1 LGACQRQINYLKL
14 KTSKPKDNQQEHVQ
28 KTKTNKSQSSCKDS
42 WMVKLILLGLLAGA
56 FFSSTFILNE
66 LMSDAGGHWFWSAS
80 LRYIFMWLMITVII
94 SIQHG
99 FGRIKELATIFRQH
113 WGFWCITGSI
123 GFGVFYTGIC
133 YAGDHVAGWVVA
145 ATFMF
150 TVVTSLLVLL
160 AFGQRFDKKF
170 IIYAFLVF
178 AGVVLVNASEGLRAS
193 ALADANSVPMLD
205 MILYGALP
213 ALVAAFSY
221 PIGNQL
227 VWQVSHN
234 SRKHSA
240 EQQQAREIA
249 ANKNNIADNQ
259 PVISEAYDLSTA
271 TYDATDAYVSESH
284 QPTNTTTTE
293 PTSALQNLIARIP
306 AIETTLLQN
315 AFNKVWL
322 MTLGSLPFWLILGMI
337 VRPAPPDTAQI
348 FNTLLVALLA
358 GVAATSIFL
367 YAREQAVT
375 SSEVAGV
382 DSTQASEV
390 IFALIG
396 GILLL
401 NNAIPSALGLT
412 GIALIMLGL
421 ILFAKDG

>member
-1 LGACQRQINYLKL
+1 
-14 KTSKPKDNQQEHVQ
+14 
-28 KTKTNKSQSSCKDS
+28 
-42 WMVKLILLGLLAGA
+42 MVKLILLGLLAGA

-80 LRYIFMWLMITVII
+80 LRYVFMWLIITAII
-94 SIQHG
+94 VMQHG
-99 FGRIKELATIFRQH
+99 FGRIKALMRIFLQH
-113 WGFWCITGSI
+113 WGFWCVTGSI
-123 GFGVFYTGIC
+123 GFGLFYTGIC
-133 YAGDHVAGWVVA
+133 YAADHVAGWVVA

-170 IIYAFLVF
+170 IVYAVIVF
-178 AGVVLVNASEGLRAS
+178 IGVVLVNVSEGLHA
-193 ALADANSVPMLD
+193 AAIVDADAVPMSD
-205 MILYGALP
+205 MLLYGALP
-213 ALVAAFSY
+213 ALIAAFSY

-227 VWQVSHN
+227 VWQASHN
-234 SRKHSA
+234 ARQRNTELQKAA
-240 EQQQAREIA
+240 ELNTQRASISVGIDINDQSE
-249 ANKNNIADNQ
+249 
-259 PVISEAYDLSTA
+259 PLISEAYDLPAT
-271 TYDATDAYVSESH
+271 TYDTTDIDSILQSDNTAATSS
-284 QPTNTTTTE
+284 
-293 PTSALQNLIARIP
+293 LQNLIARIP
-306 AIETTLLQN
+306 SIETTLLQN

-322 MTLGSLPFWLILGMI
+322 MTLGCLPFWMFLGMI
-337 VRPAPPDTAQI
+337 VRPDQPQVSQI

-358 GVAATSIFL
+358 GVAATTIFL

-401 NNAIPSALGLT
+401 NNEIPSTLGLV
-412 GIALIMLGL
+412 GIGLIMLGL
-421 ILFAKDG
+421 VLFAKDG

>member
-1 LGACQRQINYLKL
+1 
-14 KTSKPKDNQQEHVQ
+14 
-28 KTKTNKSQSSCKDS
+28 
-42 WMVKLILLGLLAGA
+42 
-56 FFSSTFILNE
+56 
-66 LMSDAGGHWFWSAS
+66 
-80 LRYIFMWLMITVII
+80 MWLIITAII
-94 SIQHG
+94 ILQHG
-99 FGRIKELATIFRQH
+99 FARIKELALIFRQH
-113 WGFWCITGSI
+113 WGFWCLTGSI
-123 GFGVFYTGIC
+123 GFGLFYTGIC

-150 TVVTSLLVLL
+150 TVVTSLIVLM

-178 AGVVLVNASEGLRAS
+178 IGVVLVNVSEGLRAS
-193 ALADANSVPMLD
+193 ALADIDSAPMAEML
-205 MILYGALP
+205 LYGALP
-213 ALVAAFSY
+213 ALIAAFSY

-234 SRKHSA
+234 SRKHNSREDKA
-240 EQQQAREIA
+240 ELQQARQA
-249 ANKNNIADNQ
+249 DSKLHNNKDYNVDANQAL
-259 PVISEAYDLSTA
+259 ISEAYDLSTA
-271 TYDATDAYVSESH
+271 INSPVDNSMTLNTN
-284 QPTNTTTTE
+284 PTIEAKPAST
-293 PTSALQNLIARIP
+293 LQNLIARIP

-315 AFNKVWL
+315 AFNKIWL
-322 MTLGSLPFWLILGMI
+322 MTLGSLPFWVVLGVLIHPEP
-337 VRPAPPDTAQI
+337 PATTQI

-401 NNAIPSALGLT
+401 NNTLPSALGLV
-412 GIALIMLGL
+412 GIGLIMLGL

>member
-1 LGACQRQINYLKL
+1 
-14 KTSKPKDNQQEHVQ
+14 
-28 KTKTNKSQSSCKDS
+28 
-42 WMVKLILLGLLAGA
+42 MVKLILLGLLAGA

-66 LMSDAGGHWFWSAS
+66 LMSNAGGHWFWSAS
-80 LRYIFMWLMITVII
+80 LRYVFMWLIITAII
-94 SIQHG
+94 ILQHG
-99 FGRIKELATIFRQH
+99 FGRIRELATIFRQH
-113 WGFWCITGSI
+113 WRFWCLTGSI

-170 IIYAFLVF
+170 LIYAFLVF
-178 AGVVLVNASEGLRAS
+178 IGVVLVNVSEGLRAS
-193 ALADANSVPMLD
+193 ALADIDSAPMAEML
-205 MILYGALP
+205 LYGALP
-213 ALVAAFSY
+213 ALIAAFSY

-234 SRKHSA
+234 SRKHNSHKNS
-240 EQQQAREIA
+240 EKLQQAREADIKPHK
-249 ANKNNIADNQ
+249 NKNHNVDANQ
-259 PVISEAYDLSTA
+259 LLVAEAFDLSTVISS
-271 TYDATDAYVSESH
+271 TSDNNVTLK
-284 QPTNTTTTE
+284 TTSSIE
-293 PTSALQNLIARIP
+293 AKHSSPLQNLIARIP

-322 MTLGSLPFWLILGMI
+322 MTLGSFPFWLILGVFI
-337 VRPAPPDTAQI
+337 QPEPPATTQL
-348 FNTLLVALLA
+348 FNILLVALLA
-358 GVAATSIFL
+358 GVAATSIFF

-401 NNAIPSALGLT
+401 NNALPSTLGLV
-412 GIALIMLGL
+412 GIGLIMLGL

>member
-1 LGACQRQINYLKL
+1 
-14 KTSKPKDNQQEHVQ
+14 
-28 KTKTNKSQSSCKDS
+28 
-42 WMVKLILLGLLAGA
+42 MVKLILLGLLAGA

-66 LMSDAGGHWFWSAS
+66 LMSNAGGHWFWSAS
-80 LRYIFMWLMITVII
+80 LRYVFMWLIISAVII
-94 SIQHG
+94 LQHG
-99 FGRIKELATIFRQH
+99 FRRIEALASIFLQH
-113 WGFWCITGSI
+113 WRFWCLTGSI

-150 TVVTSLLVLL
+150 TVVTSLFVLL

-178 AGVVLVNASEGLRAS
+178 IGVVLVNVSEGLRAS
-193 ALADANSVPMLD
+193 ALADIDSAPMAEML
-205 MILYGALP
+205 LYGALP
-213 ALVAAFSY
+213 ALIAAFSY

-234 SRKHSA
+234 SRKHHPHKDKA
-240 EQQQAREIA
+240 KTQQVTE
-249 ANKNNIADNQ
+249 ANKPNREQSYHENANQ
-259 PVISEAYDLSTA
+259 PLVSEAFDLSAVMSSTSNNNA
-271 TYDATDAYVSESH
+271 TLKTLSSIEVKSSS
-284 QPTNTTTTE
+284 P
-293 PTSALQNLIARIP
+293 PQNLLARIP
-306 AIETTLLQN
+306 VIETSLLQN

-322 MTLGSLPFWLILGMI
+322 MTLGSFPFWLVLGAFI
-337 VRPAPPDTAQI
+337 QPEPPATTQL

-358 GVAATSIFL
+358 GVAATSIFF

-401 NNAIPSALGLT
+401 DNAIPSAMGLV
-412 GIALIMLGL
+412 GIGLIILGL

>member
-1 LGACQRQINYLKL
+1 
-14 KTSKPKDNQQEHVQ
+14 
-28 KTKTNKSQSSCKDS
+28 
-42 WMVKLILLGLLAGA
+42 MVKLILLGLLAGA

-66 LMSDAGGHWFWSAS
+66 LMSSAGGHWFWSAS
-80 LRYIFMWLMITVII
+80 LRYLFMWLIITVII
-94 SIQHG
+94 TMQHG
-99 FGRIKELATIFRQH
+99 FGRIKELSAIFVQH
-113 WGFWCITGSI
+113 WRFWCTTGSI

-170 IIYAFLVF
+170 ILYALLVF
-178 AGVVLVNASEGLRAS
+178 IGVVLVNVSEGLRAS
-193 ALADANSVPMLD
+193 ALADINTVPMAD
-205 MILYGALP
+205 MLLYGALP

-234 SRKHSA
+234 SRKHTA
-240 EQQQAREIA
+240 EQQQARESA
-249 ANKNNIADNQ
+249 DHQNNIDNHNQ
-259 PVISEAYDLSTA
+259 PLISEAYDLSTRS
-271 TYDATDAYVSESH
+271 YDATNLDANKSH
-284 QPTNTTTTE
+284 QQTNTSIAE

-315 AFNKVWL
+315 AFNKIWL
-322 MTLGSLPFWLILGMI
+322 MTLGSLPFWLILGLI
-337 VRPAPPDTAQI
+337 VRPEAPAPSQL

-401 NNAIPSALGLT
+401 NNAIPSALGLV
-412 GIALIMLGL
+412 GIGLIMLGL

>member
-1 LGACQRQINYLKL
+1 
-14 KTSKPKDNQQEHVQ
+14 
-28 KTKTNKSQSSCKDS
+28 
-42 WMVKLILLGLLAGA
+42 
-56 FFSSTFILNE
+56 
-66 LMSDAGGHWFWSAS
+66 
-80 LRYIFMWLMITVII
+80 MWLIITVLIAM
-94 SIQHG
+94 QHG
-99 FGRIKELATIFRQH
+99 FGRIKELSAIFLQH
-113 WGFWCITGSI
+113 WRFWCLTGSI

-150 TVVTSLLVLL
+150 TVVTSLLVLV

-170 IIYAFLVF
+170 IIYALLVF
-178 AGVVLVNASEGLRAS
+178 IGVVMVNVSEGLSAS
-193 ALADANSVPMLD
+193 ALADTVPMTD
-205 MILYGALP
+205 MLLYGALP

-240 EQQQAREIA
+240 EHQQARD
-249 ANKNNIADNQ
+249 NLLLNDPNIGMDTDTHSQRIVTEAPVLAIDRQ
-259 PVISEAYDLSTA
+259 PASR
-271 TYDATDAYVSESH
+271 
-284 QPTNTTTTE
+284 
-293 PTSALQNLIARIP
+293 LQNLIARIP

-322 MTLGSLPFWLILGMI
+322 MTLGSLPFWLLLGLI
-337 VRPAPPDTAQI
+337 IRPEQPAPTQL

-367 YAREQAVT
+367 YAREKAVT

-396 GILLL
+396 GMLLL
-401 NNAIPSALGLT
+401 NNALPSTLGLV
-412 GIALIMLGL
+412 GIGLIMLGL

>member
-1 LGACQRQINYLKL
+1 
-14 KTSKPKDNQQEHVQ
+14 
-28 KTKTNKSQSSCKDS
+28 
-42 WMVKLILLGLLAGA
+42 MVKLILLGLLAGA

-66 LMSDAGGHWFWSAS
+66 LMSNAGGHWFWSAS
-80 LRYIFMWLMITVII
+80 LRYVFMWLIITAII
-94 SIQHG
+94 ILQHS
-99 FGRIKELATIFRQH
+99 FARIKELALIFRQH
-113 WGFWCITGSI
+113 WGFWCLTGSI
-123 GFGVFYTGIC
+123 GFGLFYTGIC

-150 TVVTSLLVLL
+150 TVVTSLIVLM

-178 AGVVLVNASEGLRAS
+178 IGVVLVNVSEGLRAS
-193 ALADANSVPMLD
+193 ALADIDSAPMAEML
-205 MILYGALP
+205 LYGALP
-213 ALVAAFSY
+213 ALIAAFSY

-234 SRKHSA
+234 SRKHNSRKHSKKRQPA
-240 EQQQAREIA
+240 RGADSKLHNNKDYNVDANQAL
-249 ANKNNIADNQ
+249 
-259 PVISEAYDLSTA
+259 ISEAYDLSTA
-271 TYDATDAYVSESH
+271 INSPVDNSMTLNTN
-284 QPTNTTTTE
+284 PTIEAKPAST
-293 PTSALQNLIARIP
+293 LQNLIARIP

-315 AFNKVWL
+315 AFNKIWL
-322 MTLGSLPFWLILGMI
+322 MTLGSLPFWVALGVLIHPEP
-337 VRPAPPDTAQI
+337 PATTQI

-401 NNAIPSALGLT
+401 NNTLPSALGLV
-412 GIALIMLGL
+412 GIGLIMLGL

>member
-1 LGACQRQINYLKL
+1 MDSQIN
-14 KTSKPKDNQQEHVQ
+14 SKPRK
-28 KTKTNKSQSSCKDS
+28 KGIA
-42 WMVKLILLGLLAGA
+42 MVKLILLGLLAGA

-66 LMSDAGGHWFWSAS
+66 MMSSAGGHWFWSAS
-80 LRYIFMWLMITVII
+80 LRYLFMWLIITVLIAM
-94 SIQHG
+94 QHG
-99 FGRIKELATIFRQH
+99 FGRIRELSAIFFQH
-113 WGFWCITGSI
+113 WRFWCITGSI

-150 TVVTSLLVLL
+150 TVVTSLLVLV

-170 IIYAFLVF
+170 IIYALLVF
-178 AGVVLVNASEGLRAS
+178 IGVVMVNVSEGLHAS
-193 ALADANSVPMLD
+193 TLADTVPMAD
-205 MILYGALP
+205 MLLYGALP
-213 ALVAAFSY
+213 ALIAAFSY

-240 EQQQAREIA
+240 EQQQARDNLQPNDTDDNIDTHTQRIITEAPILPIDRQA
-249 ANKNNIADNQ
+249 A
-259 PVISEAYDLSTA
+259 SR
-271 TYDATDAYVSESH
+271 
-284 QPTNTTTTE
+284 
-293 PTSALQNLIARIP
+293 LQNLIARIP

-322 MTLGSLPFWLILGMI
+322 MTLGSLPFWLLLGLI
-337 VRPAPPDTAQI
+337 IRPEQPATTQV
-348 FNTLLVALLA
+348 FNTLLVAVLA

-396 GILLL
+396 GMLLL
-401 NNAIPSALGLT
+401 NNALPSTLGLV
-412 GIALIMLGL
+412 GIALIILGL

>member
-1 LGACQRQINYLKL
+1 
-14 KTSKPKDNQQEHVQ
+14 
-28 KTKTNKSQSSCKDS
+28 
-42 WMVKLILLGLLAGA
+42 MVKLILLGLLAGA

-66 LMSDAGGHWFWSAS
+66 LMSNAGGHWFWSAS
-80 LRYIFMWLMITVII
+80 LRYIFMWLIITAII
-94 SIQHG
+94 ILQHG
-99 FGRIKELATIFRQH
+99 FARIKELALIFRQH
-113 WGFWCITGSI
+113 WGFWCLTGSI
-123 GFGVFYTGIC
+123 GFGLFYTGIC

-150 TVVTSLLVLL
+150 TVVTSLIVLM

-178 AGVVLVNASEGLRAS
+178 IGVVLVNVSEGLRAS
-193 ALADANSVPMLD
+193 ALADIDSAPMAEML
-205 MILYGALP
+205 LYGALP
-213 ALVAAFSY
+213 ALIAAFSY

-234 SRKHSA
+234 SRKHNSRKHS
-240 EQQQAREIA
+240 EKLQPAREA
-249 ANKNNIADNQ
+249 DSKLHNNKDYNVDANQAL
-259 PVISEAYDLSTA
+259 ISEAYNLS
-271 TYDATDAYVSESH
+271 DALNSAADNSMTLNTN
-284 QPTNTTTTE
+284 PTIEAKPAST
-293 PTSALQNLIARIP
+293 LQNLIARIP

-315 AFNKVWL
+315 AFNKIWL
-322 MTLGSLPFWLILGMI
+322 MTLGSLPFWVILGVLI
-337 VRPAPPDTAQI
+337 HPEPPATTQI

-401 NNAIPSALGLT
+401 NNTLPSALGLV
-412 GIALIMLGL
+412 GIGLIMLGL

>member
-1 LGACQRQINYLKL
+1 
-14 KTSKPKDNQQEHVQ
+14 
-28 KTKTNKSQSSCKDS
+28 
-42 WMVKLILLGLLAGA
+42 MVKLILLGLLAGA

-66 LMSDAGGHWFWSAS
+66 VMSAAGGHWFWSAS
-80 LRYIFMWLMITVII
+80 LRYVFMWVIVTALI
-94 SIQHG
+94 VMQHG
-99 FGRIKELATIFRQH
+99 FGRIKELTTIFRQH

-123 GFGVFYTGIC
+123 GFGIFYTGIC
-133 YAGDHVAGWVVA
+133 YAADHVAGWVVA

-170 IIYAFLVF
+170 IVYALLVF
-178 AGVVLVNASEGLRAS
+178 IGVVMVNVSEGLHAAS
-193 ALADANSVPMLD
+193 VLDTNAAPMKD
-205 MILYGALP
+205 MLLYGALP

-227 VWQVSHN
+227 VWQVSYN
-234 SRKHSA
+234 TRKRH
-240 EQQQAREIA
+240 
-249 ANKNNIADNQ
+249 AD
-259 PVISEAYDLSTA
+259 SLSTEEG
-271 TYDATDAYVSESH
+271 TI
-284 QPTNTTTTE
+284 
-293 PTSALQNLIARIP
+293 PTSQMSENTNALITEAPVLPSDIDHTANTSNANYASQQPPSSFLENLIARIP

-322 MTLGSLPFWLILGMI
+322 MTLGSLPFWLLLGLVIHPNM
-337 VRPAPPDTAQI
+337 PDTSQL

-358 GVAATSIFL
+358 GVGATSIFL
-367 YAREQAVT
+367 YAREKAET

-382 DSTQASEV
+382 DATQASEV

-396 GILLL
+396 GMLLL
-401 NNAIPSALGLT
+401 NNSMPPAMGLLGI
-412 GIALIMLGL
+412 GLIIIGL

>member
-1 LGACQRQINYLKL
+1 
-14 KTSKPKDNQQEHVQ
+14 
-28 KTKTNKSQSSCKDS
+28 
-42 WMVKLILLGLLAGA
+42 MVKLILLGLLAGA

-66 LMSDAGGHWFWSAS
+66 LMSNAGGHWFWSAS
-80 LRYIFMWLMITVII
+80 LRYIFMWLIITAII
-94 SIQHG
+94 ILQHG
-99 FGRIKELATIFRQH
+99 FARIQALTTIFRQH
-113 WGFWCITGSI
+113 WGFWCLTGSI
-123 GFGVFYTGIC
+123 GFGLFYTGIC

-150 TVVTSLLVLL
+150 TVVTSLIVLM

-178 AGVVLVNASEGLRAS
+178 IGVVLVNVSEGLRAS
-193 ALADANSVPMLD
+193 ALADIDSAPMAEML
-205 MILYGALP
+205 LYGALP
-213 ALVAAFSY
+213 ALIAAFSY

-234 SRKHSA
+234 SRKHNSRKHS
-240 EQQQAREIA
+240 EKLQPAREA
-249 ANKNNIADNQ
+249 DSKLHNNKDYNVDANQAL
-259 PVISEAYDLSTA
+259 ISEAYDLSAALNSAADNSMTLN
-271 TYDATDAYVSESH
+271 TN
-284 QPTNTTTTE
+284 PTIEAKPSST
-293 PTSALQNLIARIP
+293 LQNLIARIP

-315 AFNKVWL
+315 AFNKIWL
-322 MTLGSLPFWLILGMI
+322 MTLGSLPFWVMLGVLIHPEP
-337 VRPAPPDTAQI
+337 PATTQI

-401 NNAIPSALGLT
+401 NNTLPSALGLV
-412 GIALIMLGL
+412 GIGLIMLGL

>member
-1 LGACQRQINYLKL
+1 
-14 KTSKPKDNQQEHVQ
+14 
-28 KTKTNKSQSSCKDS
+28 
-42 WMVKLILLGLLAGA
+42 MVKLILLGLLAGA

-66 LMSDAGGHWFWSAS
+66 LMSNAGGHWFWSAS
-80 LRYIFMWLMITVII
+80 LRYVFMWLIISAVII
-94 SIQHG
+94 LQHG
-99 FGRIKELATIFRQH
+99 FGRIQALASIFLQH
-113 WGFWCITGSI
+113 WRFWCLTGSI

-178 AGVVLVNASEGLRAS
+178 IGVVLVNVSEGLRAS
-193 ALADANSVPMLD
+193 ALADIDSAPMAEML
-205 MILYGALP
+205 LYGALP
-213 ALVAAFSY
+213 ALIAAFSY

-234 SRKHSA
+234 SRKHHPHKDKA
-240 EQQQAREIA
+240 KTQQAKE
-249 ANKNNIADNQ
+249 ANKPNREQSYHENANQ
-259 PVISEAYDLSTA
+259 PLVSEAFDLSAVMSSTSDNNA
-271 TYDATDAYVSESH
+271 TLKTPSSIEVIPSS
-284 QPTNTTTTE
+284 P
-293 PTSALQNLIARIP
+293 LQNLIARIP
-306 AIETTLLQN
+306 TIETSLLQN

-322 MTLGSLPFWLILGMI
+322 MTLGSFPFWLVLGAFI
-337 VRPAPPDTAQI
+337 QPESPATTQL

-358 GVAATSIFL
+358 GVAATSIFF

-401 NNAIPSALGLT
+401 DNAIPSAMGLV
-412 GIALIMLGL
+412 GIGLIILGL

>member
-1 LGACQRQINYLKL
+1 
-14 KTSKPKDNQQEHVQ
+14 
-28 KTKTNKSQSSCKDS
+28 
-42 WMVKLILLGLLAGA
+42 MVKLILLGLLAGA

-66 LMSDAGGHWFWSAS
+66 LMSNAGGHWFWSAS
-80 LRYIFMWLMITVII
+80 LRYVFMWLIITAII
-94 SIQHG
+94 ILQHG
-99 FGRIKELATIFRQH
+99 FGRIRELATIFRQH
-113 WGFWCITGSI
+113 WRFWCLTGSI

-178 AGVVLVNASEGLRAS
+178 IGVVLVNVSEGLRAS
-193 ALADANSVPMLD
+193 ALADIDSAPMAEML
-205 MILYGALP
+205 LYGALP
-213 ALVAAFSY
+213 ALIAAFSY

-234 SRKHSA
+234 SRKLNSRKHS
-240 EQQQAREIA
+240 EKLQQAREADIKLHN
-249 ANKNNIADNQ
+249 NKNHNVDANQ
-259 PVISEAYDLSTA
+259 VLISEAFDLSA
-271 TYDATDAYVSESH
+271 TINSSVDSSMTLNTN
-284 QPTNTTTTE
+284 PTIE
-293 PTSALQNLIARIP
+293 AKSSSPLRNLIARIP

-322 MTLGSLPFWLILGMI
+322 MTLGSFPFWLVLGVL
-337 VRPAPPDTAQI
+337 VRPEPPATTQL
-348 FNTLLVALLA
+348 FNILLVALLA
-358 GVAATSIFL
+358 GVAATSIFF

-401 NNAIPSALGLT
+401 NNALPSTLGLV
-412 GIALIMLGL
+412 GIGLIMLGL

>member
-1 LGACQRQINYLKL
+1 
-14 KTSKPKDNQQEHVQ
+14 
-28 KTKTNKSQSSCKDS
+28 
-42 WMVKLILLGLLAGA
+42 MVKLILLGLLAGA

-66 LMSDAGGHWFWSAS
+66 LMSNAGGHWFWSAS
-80 LRYIFMWLMITVII
+80 LRYVFMWLIITVLI
-94 SIQHG
+94 SMQHG
-99 FGRIKELATIFRQH
+99 FGRIQALATIFRQH

-170 IIYAFLVF
+170 IIYALLVF
-178 AGVVLVNASEGLRAS
+178 IGVVLVNVSEGLRAS
-193 ALADANSVPMLD
+193 ALADIDSAPMAETL
-205 MILYGALP
+205 LYGALP
-213 ALVAAFSY
+213 ALIAAFSY

-234 SRKHSA
+234 SRKHNLRKLNA
-240 EQQQAREIA
+240 LKDEAKLQQARQAEKPNSEQNHHENA
-249 ANKNNIADNQ
+249 NQ
-259 PVISEAYDLSTA
+259 PLISEAYDLSA
-271 TYDATDAYVSESH
+271 ASSAADSNIAL
-284 QPTNTTTTE
+284 NTS
-293 PTSALQNLIARIP
+293 SAVNIKPASVLQNLIARIP

-322 MTLGSLPFWLILGMI
+322 MTLGSLPFWLILGVL
-337 VRPAPPDTAQI
+337 VRPEPPETTQV

-401 NNAIPSALGLT
+401 NNAIPSAMGLLGI
-412 GIALIMLGL
+412 GLIILGL

>member
-1 LGACQRQINYLKL
+1 
-14 KTSKPKDNQQEHVQ
+14 
-28 KTKTNKSQSSCKDS
+28 
-42 WMVKLILLGLLAGA
+42 MVKLILLGLLAGA

-66 LMSDAGGHWFWSAS
+66 LMSNAGGHWFWSAS
-80 LRYIFMWLMITVII
+80 LRYIFMWLIITAII
-94 SIQHG
+94 ILQHG
-99 FGRIKELATIFRQH
+99 FGRIQALTTIFRQH
-113 WGFWCITGSI
+113 WGFWCLTGSI
-123 GFGVFYTGIC
+123 GFGLFYTGIC

-150 TVVTSLLVLL
+150 TVVTSLIVLM

-178 AGVVLVNASEGLRAS
+178 IGVVLVNVSEGLRAS
-193 ALADANSVPMLD
+193 ALADIDSAPMAEML
-205 MILYGALP
+205 LYGALP
-213 ALVAAFSY
+213 ALIAAFSY

-234 SRKHSA
+234 SRKHNSRIHS
-240 EQQQAREIA
+240 EKLQQAREA
-249 ANKNNIADNQ
+249 DSKPHNNKNHNVDANQ
-259 PVISEAYDLSTA
+259 ALISEAFDLSTA
-271 TYDATDAYVSESH
+271 INSAADNSMTLKTN
-284 QPTNTTTTE
+284 PTIEAKPSST
-293 PTSALQNLIARIP
+293 LQNLMARIP

-315 AFNKVWL
+315 AFNKIWL
-322 MTLGSLPFWLILGMI
+322 MTLGSLPFWVILGVLI
-337 VRPAPPDTAQI
+337 HPEPPATTQI

-401 NNAIPSALGLT
+401 NNTLPSALGLV
-412 GIALIMLGL
+412 GIGLIMLGL